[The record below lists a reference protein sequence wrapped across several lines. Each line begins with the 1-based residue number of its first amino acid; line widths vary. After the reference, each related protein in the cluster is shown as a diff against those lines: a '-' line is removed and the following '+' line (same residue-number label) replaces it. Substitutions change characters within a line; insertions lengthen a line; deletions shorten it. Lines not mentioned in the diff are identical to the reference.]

1 MAKTK
6 SGAKRSKKPTAAE
19 RAANRAAADKTSKKN
34 DEHVERN
41 GAHAYSERTPI
52 IAEEL
57 AERGGSAT
65 VQELYKALKTKATG
79 LFATPRRVA
88 ATVRYEKRTAE
99 ANDTT
104 PPFALDGGSVVLAKR
119 VRSKSKSKSKRVSR
133 KRTRASK

>member
-6 SGAKRSKKPTAAE
+6 RS
-19 RAANRAAADKTSKKN
+19 DKTRQSKRN
-34 DEHVERN
+34 TALHDEHVERN

-119 VRSKSKSKSKRVSR
+119 VRKSKRVSR

>member
-6 SGAKRSKKPTAAE
+6 RSKKT
-19 RAANRAAADKTSKKN
+19 

-65 VQELYKALKTKATG
+65 VQELYKSLKTKATG

-99 ANDTT
+99 ANDKT
-104 PPFALDGGSVVLAKR
+104 PPFALDGGNVVLAKR
-119 VRSKSKSKSKRVSR
+119 VRSKSKSKRVSR
-133 KRTRASK
+133 KRTRAAK